1 MNKKKKTPVQQMF
14 ELCNKLFIEHD
25 DKLSNIMH
33 EVLIDYCLEQ
43 EELERK
49 LLIQAFC
56 DGQNIATNNMKLTA
70 TKYLKQ
76 IFTDKTENENTNAEL
91 NLLHGGDSGR
101 NKRRSKKK
109 AA

>member
-1 MNKKKKTPVQQMF
+1 MNTKKRTPVQQII
-14 ELCNKLFIEHD
+14 ELCNQLFKEQD
-25 DKLSNIMH
+25 DSLSAIMH

-43 EELERK
+43 EEIERK

-76 IFTDKTENENTNAEL
+76 IFTDKTEDENTNAKFDM
-91 NLLHGGDSGR
+91 LHGSDTGR
-101 NKRRSKKK
+101 NKRSRKKK